1 MARFDDEID
10 EDARTIGLQDLI
22 GGVLRDVVKAR
33 VQSDEYSRN
42 VAQEYLNDEILKG
55 FPFPKVEIKDLELEL
70 KYLIDHSRGGNDLER
85 DIVVLFRTEDL
96 NKNKESISSMKMKLD
111 VKNYMRLE
119 EDDPDDPDDF
129 TQKIVPV
136 PNSD

>member
-1 MARFDDEID
+1 
-10 EDARTIGLQDLI
+10 
-22 GGVLRDVVKAR
+22 
-33 VQSDEYSRN
+33 
-42 VAQEYLNDEILKG
+42 
-55 FPFPKVEIKDLELEL
+55 
-70 KYLIDHSRGGNDLER
+70 
-85 DIVVLFRTEDL
+85 
-96 NKNKESISSMKMKLD
+96 MKMKLD